1 MCNLDGAVLS
11 VISRTDKAGVM
22 RSDVTRD
29 VLSAKTRLG
38 LVDRREQ
45 EESGQSWQA
54 SCHCIVTFYSRR
66 LEEENERKER
76 QD

>member
-38 LVDRREQ
+38 LVDKREH
-45 EESGQSWQA
+45 EESGQS
-54 SCHCIVTFYSRR
+54 
-66 LEEENERKER
+66 
-76 QD
+76 